1 MSWLLVPLAGLLG
14 AVLTTQIATNT
25 ELGKAL
31 GNPYIPAA
39 ANMASGLI
47 ITAIL
52 TWAMTPEWPSREV
65 MRGAPWYLWA
75 AGGVLGVT
83 YLTGNILLAPKLG
96 AGALV
101 ALSWPGSLYSRF
113 CSTISGGSDLRNTPP
128 GVARLAGCCLMIA
141 GVFLVSRF

>member
-65 MRGAPWYLWA
+65 MRGAPWSFGRRRRVRCDLS
-75 AGGVLGVT
+75 
-83 YLTGNILLAPKLG
+83 TGNILLAPKLG
-96 AGALV
+96 AGALWL
-101 ALSWPGSLYSRF
+101 LSWPGSLYSRF

-128 GVARLAGCCLMIA
+128 ALLAWPA
-141 GVFLVSRF
+141 VV